1 MAYNYGLFPIK
12 TQKVTSSGSSA
23 ATSDGMLAHT
33 QFVRIVANAD
43 CHVAFGASPTATA
56 NDMFLPADEIEI
68 IKIRPGEK
76 VAVLHG
82 SSVHLYVTELSG

>member
-23 ATSDGMLAHT
+23 ATSDGVLAHT
-33 QFVRIVANAD
+33 QYVRLVATANGN
-43 CHVAFGASPTATA
+43 VAFGASPTATTSTMYIPA
-56 NDMFLPADEIEI
+56 NDIEI

-76 VAVLHG
+76 VAVIG
-82 SSVHLYVTELSG
+82 SADLYVTELSG

>member
-33 QFVRIVANAD
+33 QYVRLVASAD
-43 CHVAFGASPTATA
+43 CHIAIGASPTATA
-56 NDMFLPADEIEI
+56 NDIFLPSKEIEI

-76 VAVLHG
+76 VAVIG
-82 SSVHLYVTELSG
+82 SADLYVTELSG